1 MTAEPQPWAAGSATG
16 IGSHP
21 GTDAR
26 DAAATVFG
34 ELPDLPYLPELP
46 ARGPAAA
53 MIGRTISL
61 RVALPA
67 ETVPSGWRFSDHPGR
82 DVSRARSWL
91 AEDLDI
97 VEERA
102 QGYRGPFKIQ
112 VAGPW
117 TVAAAIELRYGDK
130 ALADPGAAR
139 DIAASLADGLALH
152 VDDVRKRLPDVDVVV
167 QLDEPSLP
175 AVLQGAVRTASG
187 FGALPAVE
195 EPVVRSALADVL
207 RAAGTV
213 TVVHCCAAALPVD
226 LCVEAG
232 ARAVSIDF
240 GLVHTLDE
248 EGLGRALE
256 SGLELFAGVVPSHD
270 SELSAPTVS
279 VEPVRTWWQRL
290 GFAPETLAA
299 SVVVTPSCGLGGAS
313 PRYALNALKH
323 CREAGRVLLESPEA
337 GH

>member
-1 MTAEPQPWAAGSATG
+1 MTAEPQPWVAGSATG

-21 GTDAR
+21 GTDPR
-26 DAAATVFG
+26 EAAATVFG

-53 MIGRTISL
+53 MIGRAVSL
-61 RVALPA
+61 LVDLPA
-67 ETVPSGWRFSDHPGR
+67 ETVPSGWRFTDRPGR

-91 AEDLDI
+91 AEDLDT

-102 QGYRGPFKIQ
+102 EGYRGPFKIQ
-112 VAGPW
+112 IAGPW
-117 TVAAAIELRYGDK
+117 TLAASIELRYGDK

-139 DIAASLADGLALH
+139 DIAASLADGVALH
-152 VDDVRKRLPDVDVVV
+152 VADVRKRLPDAEVVV

-175 AVLQGAVRTASG
+175 AVLAGTLPTASG
-187 FGALPAVE
+187 FGALPAIE
-195 EPVVRSALADVL
+195 EQVARSALADVL
-207 RAAGTV
+207 RAAAAT

-226 LCVEAG
+226 LCVRAG
-232 ARAVSIDF
+232 AGALSIDF
-240 GLVHTLDE
+240 GLVDTLDE

-256 SGLELFAGVVPSHD
+256 SGLRLFAGIVPSHD
-270 SELSAPTVS
+270 VELSAPTDS
-279 VEPVRTWWQRL
+279 VEPVRTWWRRL
-290 GFAPETLAA
+290 GFAPETLAG
-299 SVVVTPSCGLGGAS
+299 SVVVTPSCGLAGAS
-313 PRYALNALKH
+313 PRYAGTALRH